1 MSSLFAGVSFAA
13 PWAWLLLPL
22 PLLVWWLAPPHRER
36 VPAIRVPFF
45 QRISERLGLTPSA
58 GAIVRGRRLWQLVF
72 GALTWLLLVTALA
85 RPELEGA
92 AVTLQKP
99 ARDLILAVDISG
111 SMEQEDFVAV
121 NGARQQRLAGVKQV
135 LAEFLKEREGERV
148 ALIVFGSRA
157 FVQAPLTTDLDTVL
171 ELLQQTEV
179 GMAGPHTA
187 LGDAIGL
194 AIRQF
199 ESSEVTQRLLILLS
213 DGSDTASRM
222 SPVNAAAIA
231 AQRQV
236 KILTIGVGDPQ
247 GESENR
253 LDQETLTAIAQRTGG
268 EFYFA
273 NDQQALTRVYQQID
287 ALVPK
292 KIDSE
297 TYRPHRSLAY
307 WPLGAALLVSLLG
320 LGLHL
325 LSRRHWPPGA
335 TP

>member
-1 MSSLFAGVSFAA
+1 MFASVSFAA

-58 GAIVRGRRLWQLVF
+58 GATVRGHRLWQLVF

-85 RPELEGA
+85 RPELEGE

-111 SMEQEDFVAV
+111 SMEQEDFVDA

-135 LAEFLKEREGERV
+135 LAEFLKGREGERV

-325 LSRRHWPPGA
+325 LIRRHWPPGA

>member
-1 MSSLFAGVSFAA
+1 MFAGVSFAA